1 MHIIQSSVGT
11 SGFMARSWNL
21 PHDAAFNTEMML
33 CRISPAGRSQSS
45 REEIMPDPEIHIT
58 TERARAGATPISC
71 GMCWAYRCCL
81 RWSRWLSSS
90 AIG

>member
-21 PHDAAFNTEMML
+21 PHGAAFNTEMML

-58 TERARAGATPISC
+58 TERARAGATPHIVRYVLGISLLLAVIAMIVII
-71 GMCWAYRCCL
+71 GYR
-81 RWSRWLSSS
+81 
-90 AIG
+90 